1 LLDNLGRTKPL
12 DIEFSRHH
20 DQYPAADFL
29 LLKAIRAAVDNDW
42 READLERE
50 VIGETQ
56 RQSEVKA
63 RGVLVPSAM
72 FTTRSVLTA
81 GAVSGL
87 GDGSQIV
94 ATDHL
99 ADRFVDILR
108 NETVGVGLG
117 AAFLSG
123 LDGDVCIPE
132 KTAGATASWVGKG
145 SAASESTPTFSNIT
159 MWPKTVSA
167 RVSCTRQIL

>member
-1 LLDNLGRTKPL
+1 M
-12 DIEFSRHH
+12 
-20 DQYPAADFL
+20 
-29 LLKAIRAAVDNDW
+29 AVDNDSC
-42 READLERE
+42 EAGLERK
-50 VIGETQ
+50 VISGTQ
-56 RQSEVKA
+56 SQSEVKA
-63 RGVLVPSAM
+63 LGVLVPSAT
-72 FTTRSVLTA
+72 FATRSVLTA

-108 NETVGVGLG
+108 NETEGGGGLG
-117 AAFLSG
+117 AAFPSG

-132 KTAGATASWVGKG
+132 KTAGATASWVRKG

-159 MWPKTVSA
+159 MWPKTVLA
-167 RVSCTRQIL
+167 RVSYTRQIL